1 MMLEEKH
8 LKQAMMSFLEQAFNE
23 DGEHLKTMK

>member
-8 LKQAMMSFLEQAFNE
+8 LKQAMMSFIEQAFNE
-23 DGEHLKTMK
+23 DRVCLKTMT